1 MGANEERNIRND
13 GGCIKEIDLPYLIK
27 KTKKLKVKR
36 LVVSDILGTET
47 ERVFVPYQIDRWDK
61 QKKESYIQ
69 HTLVDVVTGTLYDK
83 MTGDCLSSTRLR
95 LGD

>member
-1 MGANEERNIRND
+1 MGTTEERTIRHSN
-13 GGCIKEIDLPYLIK
+13 GCIKEIDLPYLIK

-47 ERVFVPYQIDRWDK
+47 ERAFVPFEIEHWDK
-61 QKKESYIQ
+61 EKEESYIQ
-69 HTLVDVVTGTLYDK
+69 HTLVDVVTGTIYDK
-83 MTGDCLSSTRLR
+83 YTCECLSSTRLR

>member
-1 MGANEERNIRND
+1 MGTTEERTIRHSN
-13 GGCIKEIDLPYLIK
+13 GCIKEIDLPYLIK

-47 ERVFVPYQIDRWDK
+47 ERAFVPFEIEHWVDK
-61 QKKESYIQ
+61 KSFIQ
-69 HTLVDVVTGTLYDK
+69 HTLVDVVTGSIYDK
-83 MTGDCLSSTRLR
+83 YTCECLSSTRLR